1 MTRQTN
7 FETEWYNE
15 IMHKQKEKDS
25 TRQTEN
31 KLYIGYD
38 ISPLPSTR
46 IELRRCLCVMW
57 AYATH
62 AGDMHSTAS

>member
-15 IMHKQKEKDS
+15 IMHKQKERDS

-46 IELRRCLCVMW
+46 IELRRCPCVV
-57 AYATH
+57 
-62 AGDMHSTAS
+62 